1 MGRERDASVMPGPPA
16 MPQAGTDNPVTP
28 DAPPP
33 GGPAPETP
41 VGGSGR
47 PAPRRMRLLRLLG
60 LVLLGAGTV
69 GIFVPLL
76 PTTIFWILAA
86 FCFGRSDPR
95 LQAWIF
101 SHHRFGAGVEAF
113 VTRGILSRKAK
124 AAATAGIA
132 ASFALSWTL
141 LDDPITRTLLGL
153 ILAGV
158 VLYILTRRE
167 G

>member
-1 MGRERDASVMPGPPA
+1 
-16 MPQAGTDNPVTP
+16 
-28 DAPPP
+28 
-33 GGPAPETP
+33 
-41 VGGSGR
+41 
-47 PAPRRMRLLRLLG
+47 MRLLRLLG